1 MTRTGDRFTAGGTL
15 EQVSTKRWRII
26 GPSLLVVAT
35 WIGTGGLV
43 TTLVAT
49 LVAGSLHGY
58 TLLRAA
64 AIGCVIK
71 LFLVEGADLFLLST
85 DKTTFQGWKSLGPWT
100 TWYFGP
106 TS

>member
-71 LFLVEGADLFLLST
+71 IFLVEGADLFLLST

>member
-1 MTRTGDRFTAGGTL
+1 MTRTGDRFTASGTL

-26 GPSLLVVAT
+26 GPGLLVAAT

-43 TTLVAT
+43 AT
-49 LVAGSLHGY
+49 LAAGSLYGY

-71 LFLVEGADLFLLST
+71 IFLVEGAGRFSLST
-85 DKTTFQGWKSLGPWT
+85 DKTTFQGWKSFGRWT
-100 TWYFGP
+100 TCTSAP